1 MCVVCLAARSDR
13 CIFVTFVSNAFV
25 TFVTNTFVTNTF
37 VTFLELA
44 SGSTASPTPGKRW
57 GQAPRQGR
65 QTVAAP
71 ATTPRTRTSSPPGQD
86 PPEPGATTAS
96 GAPAT
101 SRPGQ
106 EDDPDDNV
114 NQSDARD
121 RREGRHENADGQ
133 QTSLPRSGA
142 ERLQRKKAG
151 EEVGRTAGNPCAR
164 TATRPPCYRRTQA
177 GARDPKTFLCS
188 HAVCPAVKTRNL
200 TRRSACPPIRRAST
214 PRDRARPRQQ
224 PPTTSRTQQRRRLR
238 QRSPAA
244 EPAADGHGPAAAGTA
259 AAPAA
264 AAAAVAAAAPAP
276 AAAEDMDM
284 ESSTEQLRPV
294 GQNTGG
300 DTDGIASV
308 IDACLAQ
315 PTEEAIG
322 AAHLALYRYKR
333 AHPGD
338 TDAAMLEDALE
349 SAKRVCRRTDGTPAQ
364 PFRDIRPVAGE
375 L

>member
-1 MCVVCLAARSDR
+1 ML
-13 CIFVTFVSNAFV
+13 
-25 TFVTNTFVTNTF
+25 
-37 VTFLELA
+37 
-44 SGSTASPTPGKRW
+44 
-57 GQAPRQGR
+57 
-65 QTVAAP
+65 
-71 ATTPRTRTSSPPGQD
+71 RTS
-86 PPEPGATTAS
+86 PGATK
-96 GAPAT
+96 
-101 SRPGQ
+101 
-106 EDDPDDNV
+106 
-114 NQSDARD
+114 
-121 RREGRHENADGQ
+121 
-133 QTSLPRSGA
+133 
-142 ERLQRKKAG
+142 KKATKLLQPG
-151 EEVGRTAGNPCAR
+151 LENEELF
-164 TATRPPCYRRTQA
+164 TATA
-177 GARDPKTFLCS
+177 
-188 HAVCPAVKTRNL
+188 
-200 TRRSACPPIRRAST
+200 
-214 PRDRARPRQQ
+214 QQ
-224 PPTTSRTQQRRRLR
+224 ILR
-238 QRSPAA
+238 ER
-244 EPAADGHGPAAAGTA
+244 A

-264 AAAAVAAAAPAP
+264 AAAQEEAAPAP